1 MPAQLPISSKEQ
13 VLGPILASYLLW
25 TSIGSAILAFVAS
38 IVVEHVRKTHGGVE
52 VHFNRAASAITVP
65 SGILLLY
72 CATDPPV
79 FQYIPGLNFALA
91 LAALAFLFVVVKT
104 TMK

>member
-1 MPAQLPISSKEQ
+1 MPTQVPVLTKEQ

-25 TSIGSAILAFVAS
+25 TSISCAVLAFLAS
-38 IVVEHVRKTHGGVE
+38 IIVEHTRKTHGGVE

-79 FQYIPGLNFALA
+79 FQYVPGLNFALA
-91 LAALAFLFVVVKT
+91 LAALAFLFVAVKT
-104 TMK
+104 AMK